1 MDTAKI
7 AELLRATTEPTQR
20 LQAEEQ
26 LNQVHKII
34 GFPPSLMQVIM
45 QNELEMP
52 VRLAGAI
59 YLKNLINSSW
69 QDREAEGPGQPI
81 PFAIHEQDRAMVRDS
96 IVEAIVHVPSD
107 VIKGQLCFC
116 LSHIIKN
123 DFPDRWTKIVDTV
136 GLCLQSSD
144 PNAWHGA
151 LLCMYQLVK
160 HYEYKKSSERGP
172 LTEAMNML
180 LPQIYNIMTS
190 VINEPSEQSVLLQK
204 QILKIFYAL
213 TQYSLPLEVISK
225 EVFASWMEICRQIL
239 DRPAPDSSH
248 IEEEERPQL
257 PWWKTKK
264 WASHIILR
272 MFERYGSPGNVISKE
287 YKEFADWFLQT
298 FSSGLLTVLLKILDQ
313 YRSKVYVSPRVMT
326 NTIDYIK
333 TAVSHAF
340 SWKML
345 KPHILVIIRDVI
357 FPLMSYSDADEE
369 LWESDPVE
377 YIRKKFDVFDDFV
390 SPVQSA
396 EMLLHNCCK
405 TRKGILTQVMQIIMQ
420 IINTPNLGHKEKDGA
435 LHMVGSLAEVLL
447 RKKIFKEQVEQLL
460 MQYVFPEFASPHGH
474 LRARAC
480 WVMHYFSDIKLK
492 NPQVLEQ
499 IMRYLSN
506 ALLTDK
512 DLPVKVEAAVSMQMF
527 LISQDDAAP
536 YLNNQIK
543 EITMEVLKIIRETE
557 NEELT
562 TVLQKIVCTYSDQL
576 PPIAVEIC
584 QHLATTFSQVLETDE
599 NSDEKAI
606 TAMGLLSTME
616 TLLAVMDE
624 HPVVLASLHPIVLQ
638 VIGHVLQQNVFEF
651 YEEAFA
657 LVCDLTSKSI
667 SPDMWKLL
675 EIIYEL
681 FQKNGADYFVD
692 MMPALHNYIT
702 VDTPAFLSNQNHVLA
717 MYNMCKSILTS
728 NNAEESEC
736 SAAKL
741 LEVIILQCKGQI
753 DNCIPSFVELALMRL
768 TREVKT
774 SELRTMC
781 LQVVIAAIY
790 YNPTLLLDILQNI
803 PIPVPDSSITDH
815 FIRQWL
821 HDFDCFLGIHDRKLC
836 IIGLCTLLS
845 LGDRKPTVLSELP
858 DKIIPTMLMVFDGLK
873 RAYVARAAE
882 GEEEE
887 SEDESEDLEDAL
899 SSDEDDV
906 DEMNPY
912 YKNMAKMV
920 QEKGAEAGFQ
930 ITASIQDADSDDD
943 DDDEDDDDDDGDE
956 LDETALEGYT
966 TPLDDEDNPNAV
978 DEYILFQDVMTTLPS
993 TDPAWY
999 TMLTRNLNASEQ
1011 KQLQEVFQAAN
1022 QRKEMKRSKQ
1032 IEKSGGYQ
1040 FTQHQVPT
1048 SFSFTGGQQHHHQPQ
1063 Q

>member
-1 MDTAKI
+1 MDTVKI
-7 AELLRATTEPTQR
+7 SELLRATIDPVQR

-34 GFPPSLMQVIM
+34 GFLPTLMQVIM
-45 QNELEMP
+45 QNELEIP

-59 YLKNLINSSW
+59 YMKNLINSSW
-69 QDREAEGPGQPI
+69 QDREAEGGNPI
-81 PFAIHEQDRAMVRDS
+81 PFAIHEQDRAMIRDT
-96 IVEAIVHVPSD
+96 IVEAIVHVPAE
-107 VIKGQLCFC
+107 VIKVQLCFC

-123 DFPDRWTKIVDTV
+123 DFPGRWTQVVDKV
-136 GLCLQSSD
+136 SLCLQNSD

-160 HYEYKKSSERGP
+160 QYEYKKSAERGP
-172 LTEAMNML
+172 LNEAMNLL
-180 LPQIYNIMTS
+180 LPQIYTIMMN

-213 TQYSLPLEVISK
+213 TQYSLPLEVITK
-225 EVFASWMEICRQIL
+225 EVFSCWMEICRQIL
-239 DRPAPDSSH
+239 ERPAPDTAH
-248 IEEEERPQL
+248 MEEEERPQL
-257 PWWKTKK
+257 PAWKTKK

-287 YKEFADWFLQT
+287 YKEFSTWFLQT
-298 FSSGLLTVLLKILDQ
+298 FTSGLLMVLLKILDQ
-313 YRSKVYVSPRVMT
+313 YRNKIYVSPRVMT
-326 NTIDYIK
+326 NTLDYIK

-345 KPHILVIIRDVI
+345 KPHIMEIIRDVI
-357 FPLMSYSDADEE
+357 FPLMSYTDADEE
-369 LWESDPVE
+369 LWESDPIE

-396 EMLLHNCCK
+396 ETLLHNCCK
-405 TRKGILTQVMQIIMQ
+405 TRKGILTQVMQVIMQ
-420 IINTPNLGHKEKDGA
+420 IINTPGLDHKEKDGA

-499 IMRYLSN
+499 IMRFLSN

-512 DLPVKVEAAVSMQMF
+512 DLPVKVEAAMSMQMF
-527 LISQDDAAP
+527 LISQEDASP
-536 YLNNQIK
+536 FLENQIK
-543 EITMEVLKIIRETE
+543 DITMELLRIIRETE

-562 TVLQKIVCTYSDQL
+562 SVLQKIVCTYSDQL
-576 PPIAVEIC
+576 PPIALDIC
-584 QHLATTFSQVLETDE
+584 QHLATTFSQVLETDDTG
-599 NSDEKAI
+599 DEKAI

-616 TLLAVMDE
+616 TLLAVMEE
-624 HPVVLASLHPIVLQ
+624 HPQVLAALHPIVLQ

-651 YEEAFA
+651 YEEAFG

-681 FQKNGADYFVD
+681 FQKNGAEYFVD

-702 VDTPAFLSNQNHVLA
+702 VDTPAFLSNQNHVIA

-728 NNAEESEC
+728 STSEESEC

-741 LEVIILQCKGQI
+741 LEVIILQCKGHI
-753 DNCIPSFVELALMRL
+753 DDFIPSFVELALMRL

-790 YNPTLLLDILQNI
+790 YNPSLLLDILEKI
-803 PIPVPDSSITDH
+803 PIPVPDSSITAH

-821 HDFDCFLGIHDRKLC
+821 HDYDCFLGIHDRKLC

-845 LGDRKPTVLSELP
+845 LGERKPTVLSELP
-858 DKIIPTMLMVFDGLK
+858 DKIIPTMLMIFDGLK
-873 RAYVARAAE
+873 RAYAARASE

-887 SEDESEDLEDAL
+887 SEDESEDLEDGL
-899 SSDEDDV
+899 SSDEDDT

-912 YKNMAKMV
+912 FKNMSKMV
-920 QEKGAEAGFQ
+920 QERGNEAGFE
-930 ITASIQDADSDDD
+930 ITASIQDAESDEDDDD
-943 DDDEDDDDDDGDE
+943 DDDEDDDLDE
-956 LDETALEGYT
+956 IDETALESYT
-966 TPLDDEDNPNAV
+966 TPLDDEENPNTV
-978 DEYILFQDVMTTLPS
+978 DEYILFQDVMNNLPN
-993 TDPAWY
+993 TDPTWY
-999 TMLTRNLNASEQ
+999 TMLTRNLNASER
-1011 KQLQEVFQAAN
+1011 KNLQEVLVLAN
-1022 QRKEMKRSKQ
+1022 QKKETKRSKE

-1040 FTQHQVPT
+1040 FTQHQIPT
-1048 SFSFTGGQQHHHQPQ
+1048 TFSFTGQQPQ
-1063 Q
+1063 

>member
-1 MDTAKI
+1 MDTVKI
-7 AELLRATTEPTQR
+7 SELLRATIEPTQR
-20 LQAEEQ
+20 MQAEEQ

-34 GFPPSLMQVIM
+34 GFLPSLLQVVM
-45 QNELEMP
+45 QNEVEMP

-59 YLKNLINSSW
+59 YLKNLVNSSW
-69 QDREAEGPGQPI
+69 PDKEAEAGNPI
-81 PFAIHEQDRAMVRDS
+81 PFAIHEQDRAMVRDT
-96 IVEAIVHVPSD
+96 IVEAIVHVPAE
-107 VIKGQLCFC
+107 VVRAQLCFC
-116 LSHIIKN
+116 LSHIIKS
-123 DFPDRWTKIVDTV
+123 DFPGRWTQVVDKV
-136 GLCLQSSD
+136 SLCLQSSD

-160 HYEYKKSSERGP
+160 HYEYKKSSERFP
-172 LTEAMNML
+172 LTEAMNLL
-180 LPQIYNIMTS
+180 LPQIYTIMLN
-190 VINEPSEQSVLLQK
+190 VLNEPSEQSVLMQK
-204 QILKIFYAL
+204 QILKIYYAL
-213 TQYSLPLEVISK
+213 TQYWLPLEVISK
-225 EVFASWMEICRQIL
+225 DVFASWMEICRQIL
-239 DRPAPDSSH
+239 ERPAPDSSH

-298 FSSGLLTVLLKILDQ
+298 FTSGLLTVLLKILDQ
-313 YRSKVYVSPRVMT
+313 YRNKVYVSPRVMT
-326 NTIDYIK
+326 NTLDYIK
-333 TAVSHAF
+333 TAVSHAY

-345 KPHILVIIRDVI
+345 KPHIIEIIRDVI
-357 FPLMSYSDADEE
+357 FPLMSYTDADEE
-369 LWESDPVE
+369 LWDSDPIE

-474 LRARAC
+474 MRARAC

-492 NPQVLEQ
+492 SPQVLEQ
-499 IMRYLSN
+499 VMRFLSN

-512 DLPVKVEAAVSMQMF
+512 ELPVKVEAAVSMQMY
-527 LISQDDAAP
+527 LIAQDDAAP
-536 YLNNQIK
+536 YLEGQIK
-543 EITMEVLKIIRETE
+543 EITMELLKIIRETE

-576 PPIAVEIC
+576 PPIAVDIC

-599 NSDEKAI
+599 NGDEKAI

-624 HPVVLASLHPIVLQ
+624 HPQVLASLHPIVLQ
-638 VIGHVLQQNVFEF
+638 IIGHVLQQNVFEF
-651 YEEAFA
+651 YEEAFG

-675 EIIYEL
+675 ELIYQL
-681 FQKNGADYFVD
+681 FEKNGADYFVD

-702 VDTPAFLSNQNHVLA
+702 VDTPAFLSNQNHVIA
-717 MYNMCKSILTS
+717 MYNMCKSILAS
-728 NNAEESEC
+728 SASEESEC

-741 LEVIILQCKGQI
+741 LEVIILQCKGHI
-753 DNCIPSFVELALMRL
+753 DDFIPSFVELALMRL

-790 YNPTLLLDILQNI
+790 YNPTLLLDILEKI
-803 PIPVPDSSITDH
+803 PIPVPDSSITAH

-821 HDFDCFLGIHDRKLC
+821 HDYDCFLGIHDRKLC

-845 LGDRKPTVLSELP
+845 MGERKPTVLSELP
-858 DKIIPTMLMVFDGLK
+858 DKIIPTMLLIFDGLK
-873 RAYVARAAE
+873 RAYAARAAE

-887 SEDESEDLEDAL
+887 SEDESEDLEDGL

-906 DEMNPY
+906 DEMSPY
-912 YKNMAKMV
+912 FKNVTKMV
-920 QEKGAEAGFQ
+920 QDKASEAGFEV
-930 ITASIQDADSDDD
+930 TASIQDADSDDD
-943 DDDEDDDDDDGDE
+943 DEDDDDDDDDGDE
-956 LDETALEGYT
+956 IDETALESYT
-966 TPLDDEDNPNAV
+966 TPLDDEENPNAV
-978 DEYILFQDVMTTLPS
+978 DEYILFQDVMNNLPN
-993 TDPAWY
+993 TDPTWY
-999 TMLTRNLNASEQ
+999 TMLTRNLNASER
-1011 KQLQEVFQAAN
+1011 KNLQDVLVLAN
-1022 QRKEMKRSKQ
+1022 QKKETKRSKE
-1032 IEKSGGYQ
+1032 IEKSGGFQ
-1040 FTQHQVPT
+1040 FTQHQVPST
-1048 SFSFTGGQQHHHQPQ
+1048 FSFTGQQ
-1063 Q
+1063 

>member
-1 MDTAKI
+1 MRKRLLSSSVLLHPSRVISAPNNMDTVKI
-7 AELLRATTEPTQR
+7 SELLRATIDPAQR

-34 GFPPSLMQVIM
+34 GFLPTLMQVIM
-45 QNELEMP
+45 QNELEIP

-59 YLKNLINSSW
+59 YMKNLINSSW
-69 QDREAEGPGQPI
+69 QDREAEGGNPI
-81 PFAIHEQDRAMVRDS
+81 PFAIHEQDRAMIRDT
-96 IVEAIVHVPSD
+96 IVEAIVHVPAE
-107 VIKGQLCFC
+107 VIKVQLCFC

-123 DFPDRWTKIVDTV
+123 DFPGRWTQVVDKV
-136 GLCLQSSD
+136 SLCLQNSD

-160 HYEYKKSSERGP
+160 HYEYKKSAERGP
-172 LTEAMNML
+172 LTEAMNLL
-180 LPQIYNIMTS
+180 LPQIYTIMMS

-213 TQYSLPLEVISK
+213 TQYSLPLEVITK
-225 EVFASWMEICRQIL
+225 EVFACWMEICRQIL
-239 DRPAPDSSH
+239 ERPAPDSAH
-248 IEEEERPQL
+248 MEEEERPQL
-257 PWWKTKK
+257 PAWKTKK

-287 YKEFADWFLQT
+287 YKEFSTWFLQT
-298 FSSGLLTVLLKILDQ
+298 FTSGLLMVLLKILDQ
-313 YRSKVYVSPRVMT
+313 YRNKIYVSPRVMT
-326 NTIDYIK
+326 NTLDYIK

-345 KPHILVIIRDVI
+345 KPHIMEIIRDVI
-357 FPLMSYSDADEE
+357 FPLMSYTDADEE
-369 LWESDPVE
+369 LWESDPIE

-396 EMLLHNCCK
+396 ETLLHNCCK

-420 IINTPNLGHKEKDGA
+420 IINTPGLDHKEKDGA

-512 DLPVKVEAAVSMQMF
+512 DLPVKVEAAMSMQMF
-527 LISQDDAAP
+527 LISQEEAAP
-536 YLNNQIK
+536 FLESQIK
-543 EITMEVLKIIRETE
+543 DITMELLRIIRETE

-562 TVLQKIVCTYSDQL
+562 SVLQKIVCTYSDQL
-576 PPIAVEIC
+576 PPIALDIC
-584 QHLATTFSQVLETDE
+584 QHLATTFSQVLESDDTG
-599 NSDEKAI
+599 DEKAI

-616 TLLAVMDE
+616 TLLAVMEE
-624 HPVVLASLHPIVLQ
+624 HPQVLAALHPIVLQ

-651 YEEAFA
+651 YEEAFG

-681 FQKNGADYFVD
+681 FQKNGAEYFVD

-702 VDTPAFLSNQNHVLA
+702 VDTPAFLSNQNHVIA
-717 MYNMCKSILTS
+717 MYNMCKSVLTS
-728 NNAEESEC
+728 NATEESEC

-741 LEVIILQCKGQI
+741 LEVIILQCKGHI
-753 DNCIPSFVELALMRL
+753 DDFIPSFVELALMRL

-790 YNPTLLLDILQNI
+790 YNPSLLLDILEKI
-803 PIPVPDSSITDH
+803 PIPVPDSSITAH

-821 HDFDCFLGIHDRKLC
+821 HDYDCFLGIHDRKLC

-845 LGDRKPTVLSELP
+845 LGERKPTVLSELP
-858 DKIIPTMLMVFDGLK
+858 DKIIPTMLMIFDGLK
-873 RAYVARAAE
+873 RAYAARASE

-887 SEDESEDLEDAL
+887 SEDESEDLEDGL

-906 DEMNPY
+906 DEMSPY
-912 YKNMAKMV
+912 LKNMQKMV
-920 QEKGAEAGFQ
+920 QERGAEAGFE
-930 ITASIQDADSDDD
+930 ISASIQVRAKKEAGLLSCFR
-943 DDDEDDDDDDGDE
+943 GKFH
-956 LDETALEGYT
+956 GKR
-966 TPLDDEDNPNAV
+966 V
-978 DEYILFQDVMTTLPS
+978 LFFV
-993 TDPAWY
+993 
-999 TMLTRNLNASEQ
+999 
-1011 KQLQEVFQAAN
+1011 
-1022 QRKEMKRSKQ
+1022 
-1032 IEKSGGYQ
+1032 
-1040 FTQHQVPT
+1040 
-1048 SFSFTGGQQHHHQPQ
+1048 
-1063 Q
+1063 

>member
-1 MDTAKI
+1 MDNAKI

-180 LPQIYNIMTS
+180 LPQIYNIMTN

-624 HPVVLASLHPIVLQ
+624 HPAVLASLHPIVLQ

-728 NNAEESEC
+728 NNTEESEC

-790 YNPTLLLDILQNI
+790 YNPTLLLEILQNI

-873 RAYVARAAE
+873 RAYVARATE

-943 DDDEDDDDDDGDE
+943 DDDDDDDDEDGDE

-1048 SFSFTGGQQHHHQPQ
+1048 SFSFTGGQHHHQQ
-1063 Q
+1063 QQ

>member
-1 MDTAKI
+1 MDTVKI
-7 AELLRATTEPTQR
+7 SELLRATIEPTQR
-20 LQAEEQ
+20 MQAEEQ

-34 GFPPSLMQVIM
+34 GFLPSLMQVIM
-45 QNELEMP
+45 QNDLEMP

-59 YLKNLINSSW
+59 YLKNLVNSSW
-69 QDREAEGPGQPI
+69 QDREAEAGNPI
-81 PFAIHEQDRAMVRDS
+81 PFSIHEQDRAMIRDT
-96 IVEAIVHVPSD
+96 IVEAIVHVPAE
-107 VIKGQLCFC
+107 VVKVQLCFC

-123 DFPDRWTKIVDTV
+123 DFPGRWTQVVDKV
-136 GLCLQSSD
+136 SLCLQSSD
-144 PNAWHGA
+144 PNAWQGA

-160 HYEYKKSSERGP
+160 HYEYKKSAERGP
-172 LTEAMNML
+172 LTEAMNLL
-180 LPQIYNIMTS
+180 LPQMYTIMLS
-190 VINEPSEQSVLLQK
+190 VLNEPSEQSVLMQK
-204 QILKIFYAL
+204 QILKIYYAL

-225 EVFASWMEICRQIL
+225 DDFASWMEICRQIL
-239 DRPAPDSSH
+239 ERPAPDSSH

-298 FSSGLLTVLLKILDQ
+298 FTGGLLTVLLKILNQ
-313 YRSKVYVSPRVMT
+313 YRNKVYVSPRVMT
-326 NTIDYIK
+326 NTLDYIK

-345 KPHILVIIRDVI
+345 KPHIIEIIRDVI
-357 FPLMSYSDADEE
+357 FPLMSYTDADEE
-369 LWESDPVE
+369 LWDSDPIE

-474 LRARAC
+474 MRARAC

-492 NPQVLEQ
+492 TPQVLEQ
-499 IMRYLSN
+499 VMRYLSN

-512 DLPVKVEAAVSMQMF
+512 ELPVKVEAAVSMQMF
-527 LISQDDAAP
+527 LISQDDAAQ
-536 YLNNQIK
+536 YLESQIK
-543 EITMEVLKIIRETE
+543 EITMELLKIIRETE

-584 QHLATTFSQVLETDE
+584 QHLAITFSQVLETDE
-599 NSDEKAI
+599 NADEKAI

-624 HPVVLASLHPIVLQ
+624 HPQVLAQLHPIVLQ
-638 VIGHVLQQNVFEF
+638 IIGHVLQQNVFEF
-651 YEEAFA
+651 YEEAFG
-657 LVCDLTSKSI
+657 LVCDLTSKSV

-675 EIIYEL
+675 EIIYQL
-681 FQKNGADYFVD
+681 FEKNGADYFVD

-702 VDTPAFLSNQNHVLA
+702 VDTPAFLSNQNHVIA
-717 MYNMCKSILTS
+717 MYNMCKS
-728 NNAEESEC
+728 
-736 SAAKL
+736 
-741 LEVIILQCKGQI
+741 
-753 DNCIPSFVELALMRL
+753 
-768 TREVKT
+768 
-774 SELRTMC
+774 
-781 LQVVIAAIY
+781 VVIAAIY
-790 YNPTLLLDILQNI
+790 YNPTLTLDILENI
-803 PIPVPDSSITDH
+803 PIPVPDSSITAH

-821 HDFDCFLGIHDRKLC
+821 HDYDCFLGVHDRKLC

-845 LGDRKPTVLSELP
+845 LSERKPTVLSELP
-858 DKIIPTMLMVFDGLK
+858 DKIIPTMLLIFDGLK
-873 RAYVARAAE
+873 RAYAARAAE

-887 SEDESEDLEDAL
+887 SEDESEDLEDGL

-906 DEMNPY
+906 DEMNPFF
-912 YKNMAKMV
+912 KNMSKMV
-920 QEKGAEAGFQ
+920 QNKAAEAGFEV
-930 ITASIQDADSDDD
+930 TTSIQDADSDEDD
-943 DDDEDDDDDDGDE
+943 DDDDDDDDDGDDI
-956 LDETALEGYT
+956 DETALESYT
-966 TPLDDEDNPNAV
+966 TPLDDEENPNAV
-978 DEYILFQDVMTTLPS
+978 DEYILFQDVMNNLPN
-993 TDPAWY
+993 TDPTWY
-999 TMLTRNLNASEQ
+999 TMLTRNLNASER
-1011 KQLQEVFQAAN
+1011 KNLQEVLVLAN
-1022 QRKEMKRSKQ
+1022 QKKESKRSKE
-1032 IEKSGGYQ
+1032 IEKSGGFQ
-1040 FTQHQVPT
+1040 FTQHQIPST
-1048 SFSFTGGQQHHHQPQ
+1048 FSFTGQQ
-1063 Q
+1063 

>member
-287 YKEFADWFLQT
+287 YKEFAEWFLQT

-624 HPVVLASLHPIVLQ
+624 HPAVLASLHPIVLQ

-728 NNAEESEC
+728 NNTEESEC

-873 RAYVARAAE
+873 RAYVARATE

-943 DDDEDDDDDDGDE
+943 DDDDDDDDEDGDE

-1032 IEKSGGYQ
+1032 IEKSGGMLMAA
-1040 FTQHQVPT
+1040 
-1048 SFSFTGGQQHHHQPQ
+1048 
-1063 Q
+1063 

>member
-1 MDTAKI
+1 MDTVKI
-7 AELLRATTEPTQR
+7 SELLRATIDPTQR

-34 GFPPSLMQVIM
+34 GFLPSLMQVIM
-45 QNELEMP
+45 QNELEIP

-59 YLKNLINSSW
+59 YMKNLINSSW
-69 QDREAEGPGQPI
+69 QDREAEGGNPI
-81 PFAIHEQDRAMVRDS
+81 PFAIHEQDRAMIRDT
-96 IVEAIVHVPSD
+96 IVEAIVHVPAE
-107 VIKGQLCFC
+107 VIKVQMCFC

-123 DFPDRWTKIVDTV
+123 DFPGRWTQVVDKV
-136 GLCLQSSD
+136 SLCLQNSD

-160 HYEYKKSSERGP
+160 HYEYKKSAERGP
-172 LTEAMNML
+172 LTEAMNLL
-180 LPQIYNIMTS
+180 LPQIYTIMMN

-213 TQYSLPLEVISK
+213 TQYSLPLEVITK
-225 EVFASWMEICRQIL
+225 DVFSCWMEICRQIL
-239 DRPAPDSSH
+239 ERPAPDASH
-248 IEEEERPQL
+248 IEEEERPQH
-257 PWWKTKK
+257 PAWKTKK

-287 YKEFADWFLQT
+287 YKEFSTWYLQT
-298 FSSGLLTVLLKILDQ
+298 FTSGLLMVLLKILDQ
-313 YRSKVYVSPRVMT
+313 YRNKIYVSPRVMT
-326 NTIDYIK
+326 NTLDYIK

-345 KPHILVIIRDVI
+345 KPHMIEIIRDVI
-357 FPLMSYSDADEE
+357 FPLMSYTEADEE
-369 LWESDPVE
+369 LWDSDPIE

-396 EMLLHNCCK
+396 ETLLHNCCK

-420 IINTPNLGHKEKDGA
+420 IINTPGLDHKEKDGA

-499 IMRYLSN
+499 IMRFLSN

-512 DLPVKVEAAVSMQMF
+512 DLPVKVEAAMSMQMF
-527 LISQDDAAP
+527 LISQEDASP
-536 YLNNQIK
+536 FLESQIK
-543 EITMEVLKIIRETE
+543 DITMELLRIIRETE

-576 PPIAVEIC
+576 PPIALDIC
-584 QHLATTFSQVLETDE
+584 QHLATTFSQVLETED
-599 NSDEKAI
+599 NGDEKAI

-616 TLLAVMDE
+616 TLLAVMEE
-624 HPVVLASLHPIVLQ
+624 HPQVLAALHPIVLQ
-638 VIGHVLQQNVFEF
+638 VIGHVLQQNVLEF
-651 YEEAFA
+651 YEEAFG

-667 SPDMWKLL
+667 SPDMWKML

-681 FQKNGADYFVD
+681 FQKNGAEYFVD

-702 VDTPAFLSNQNHVLA
+702 VDTPAFLSNQNHVIA

-728 NNAEESEC
+728 TATEESEC

-741 LEVIILQCKGQI
+741 LEVIILQCKGHI
-753 DNCIPSFVELALMRL
+753 DDFIPSFVELALMRL

-790 YNPTLLLDILQNI
+790 YNPTLLLEILEKI
-803 PIPVPDSSITDH
+803 PIPVPDSSITAH

-821 HDFDCFLGIHDRKLC
+821 HDYDCFLGIHDRKLC

-873 RAYVARAAE
+873 RAYAARAAE

-887 SEDESEDLEDAL
+887 SEDESEDLEDGL

-906 DEMNPY
+906 DEINPY
-912 YKNMAKMV
+912 FKNMSKMI
-920 QEKGAEAGFQ
+920 QERGAEAGFEV
-930 ITASIQDADSDDD
+930 TASIQDADSDEEDD
-943 DDDEDDDDDDGDE
+943 DDDDDDDDGDE
-956 LDETALEGYT
+956 IDETALESYT
-966 TPLDDEDNPNAV
+966 TPLDDEENPNTV
-978 DEYILFQDVMTTLPS
+978 DEYIMFQDIMNNLPN
-993 TDPAWY
+993 TDPNWY
-999 TMLTRNLNASEQ
+999 TMLTRNLNASER
-1011 KQLQEVFQAAN
+1011 KNLQEVLLLAVQK
-1022 QRKEMKRSKQ
+1022 KETKRSKE

-1040 FTQHQVPT
+1040 FTQHQIPT
-1048 SFSFTGGQQHHHQPQ
+1048 SFSFTGQQQ
-1063 Q
+1063 

>member
-1 MDTAKI
+1 
-7 AELLRATTEPTQR
+7 
-20 LQAEEQ
+20 
-26 LNQVHKII
+26 
-34 GFPPSLMQVIM
+34 
-45 QNELEMP
+45 
-52 VRLAGAI
+52 
-59 YLKNLINSSW
+59 
-69 QDREAEGPGQPI
+69 
-81 PFAIHEQDRAMVRDS
+81 
-96 IVEAIVHVPSD
+96 
-107 VIKGQLCFC
+107 
-116 LSHIIKN
+116 
-123 DFPDRWTKIVDTV
+123 
-136 GLCLQSSD
+136 
-144 PNAWHGA
+144 
-151 LLCMYQLVK
+151 
-160 HYEYKKSSERGP
+160 
-172 LTEAMNML
+172 
-180 LPQIYNIMTS
+180 
-190 VINEPSEQSVLLQK
+190 
-204 QILKIFYAL
+204 
-213 TQYSLPLEVISK
+213 
-225 EVFASWMEICRQIL
+225 
-239 DRPAPDSSH
+239 
-248 IEEEERPQL
+248 
-257 PWWKTKK
+257 
-264 WASHIILR
+264 
-272 MFERYGSPGNVISKE
+272 
-287 YKEFADWFLQT
+287 
-298 FSSGLLTVLLKILDQ
+298 
-313 YRSKVYVSPRVMT
+313 
-326 NTIDYIK
+326 
-333 TAVSHAF
+333 
-340 SWKML
+340 
-345 KPHILVIIRDVI
+345 
-357 FPLMSYSDADEE
+357 
-369 LWESDPVE
+369 
-377 YIRKKFDVFDDFV
+377 
-390 SPVQSA
+390 
-396 EMLLHNCCK
+396 
-405 TRKGILTQVMQIIMQ
+405 
-420 IINTPNLGHKEKDGA
+420 
-435 LHMVGSLAEVLL
+435 
-447 RKKIFKEQVEQLL
+447 
-460 MQYVFPEFASPHGH
+460 
-474 LRARAC
+474 
-480 WVMHYFSDIKLK
+480 
-492 NPQVLEQ
+492 
-499 IMRYLSN
+499 MRYLSN

-1032 IEKSGGYQ
+1032 IEKSGGMLMAA
-1040 FTQHQVPT
+1040 
-1048 SFSFTGGQQHHHQPQ
+1048 
-1063 Q
+1063 